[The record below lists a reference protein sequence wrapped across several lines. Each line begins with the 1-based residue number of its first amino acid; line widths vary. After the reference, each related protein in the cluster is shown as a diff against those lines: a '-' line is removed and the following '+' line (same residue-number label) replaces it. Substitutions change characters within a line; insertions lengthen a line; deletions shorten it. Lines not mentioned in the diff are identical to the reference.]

1 MKRTTLSLL
10 LLALVTAFA
19 GCDREGPLERA
30 GEKADQAGR
39 DLQQATQP
47 ESDRR

>member
-1 MKRTTLSLL
+1 MKRMTLSLL

-19 GCDREGPLERA
+19 GCNREGPMERA
-30 GEKADQAGR
+30 GKNADEAGR

-47 ESDRR
+47 DSDRR